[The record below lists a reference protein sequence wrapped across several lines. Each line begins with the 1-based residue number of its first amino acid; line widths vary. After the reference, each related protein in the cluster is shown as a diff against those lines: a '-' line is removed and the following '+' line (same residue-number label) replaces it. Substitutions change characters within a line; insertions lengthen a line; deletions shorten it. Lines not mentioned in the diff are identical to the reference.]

1 MTVETKLRG
10 LLVLTILTL
19 LWMTVMWNN
28 DIITIKNQNQ
38 TINDLTRENDSVSI
52 QLDSLREEHF
62 NISVQNGRYEVTFD
76 HLNEI
81 NPKLGKKMED
91 WMSHNT
97 E

>member
-1 MTVETKLRG
+1 MTTETKLKSG
-10 LLVLTILTL
+10 LVISLLVL
-19 LWMTVMWNN
+19 LWSTVMWNN
-28 DIITIKNQNQ
+28 DIITINSQKQ
-38 TINDLTRENDSVSI
+38 TIDSLTHENDSISI

-62 NISVQNGRYEVTFD
+62 IISVQNGRYEVTFD

-81 NPKLGKKMED
+81 NPKLGKEMED

>member
-1 MTVETKLRG
+1 MTIETKLRG

-28 DIITIKNQNQ
+28 DIIVINNQK
-38 TINDLTRENDSVSI
+38 TEINNLNHLNDSLLI
-52 QLDSLREEHF
+52 QYDSLREDHF
-62 NISVQNGRYEVTFD
+62 NISVENGRYEITFD